1 MQGSNELGTVIDPL
15 DPSSHTQGII
25 NLVTGRITRDNVN
38 VDNSISVGTQQMP
51 KYESFW
57 PEGLHS
63 SLSKKVITLVITK
76 KHTQVDQTTEY
87 DTDLIYTYGS
97 SKIQRN

>member
-57 PEGLHS
+57 SEGLHS